1 MVERSIVW
9 TETAVKQRREIL
21 RYWTIRNGFTSF
33 AKSLIK

>member
-21 RYWTIRNGFTSF
+21 RYWTIRNGSTAF
-33 AKSLIK
+33 AERLIK